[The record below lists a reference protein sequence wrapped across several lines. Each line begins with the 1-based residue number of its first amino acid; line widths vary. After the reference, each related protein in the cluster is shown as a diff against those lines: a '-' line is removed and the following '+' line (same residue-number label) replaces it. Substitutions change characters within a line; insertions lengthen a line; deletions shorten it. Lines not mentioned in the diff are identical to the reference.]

1 MKPKMPLKTLGPGE
15 HNYTSEWTVE
25 FHEEFFSEFQDWSEQ
40 VQDGLLIQTGKL
52 KVFGPSLGRPTADTL
67 KGSAYG
73 NMKELRFDAEGGV
86 WRVAFAFGPQRK
98 AILLCGGSKTGISR
112 NRFYE
117 LLIRTADRRY
127 KVHLAKLEQRREQK

>member
-1 MKPKMPLKTLGPGE
+1 MKPKMSLKTLGPGE
-15 HNYTSEWTVE
+15 HNRPSEWTVE
-25 FHEEFFSEFQDWSEQ
+25 FHEEFFSEFHDWSEQ

-52 KVFGPSLGRPTADTL
+52 KVFGPSLGRPTADRL

-86 WRVAFAFGPQRK
+86 WRVAFAFDPQRK

-127 KVHLAKLEQRREQK
+127 KVHLAKLDQR